1 MSRSWS
7 TFLMIAFL
15 IGGTAPPVRNE
26 TPSPAILP
34 QHIAAA
40 RIKRLGDR
48 LPPGAIARLGKRA
61 DPGHFTTV
69 TWSPD
74 GKMLAS
80 AGFVNAIRR
89 LIGHLSH
96 VQSLAWSPDGKLLA
110 SGSDDETIRLW
121 NPGTGKETR
130 RLSCAERDVSV
141 VAWSPDGTMLASA
154 SRGKFIYLWDA
165 RTG

>member
-80 AGFVNAIRR
+80 AGFVNAIRVWDVTTGR
-89 LIGHLSH
+89 EIRQFADSEDHAF
-96 VQSLAWSPDGKLLA
+96 AWSPDSKTLA
-110 SGSDDETIRLW
+110 SG
-121 NPGTGKETR
+121 
-130 RLSCAERDVSV
+130 
-141 VAWSPDGTMLASA
+141 WST
-154 SRGKFIYLWDA
+154 K
-165 RTG
+165 